1 MQILTLVPSPQALR
15 YAVFSG
21 RPSHPECAGLIRD
34 YRGAMPCHLALL
46 KIQKAMLAAAHA
58 RRPVTL
64 LPAAIGIR
72 VPFGGTEFPEPV
84 VVNADVLRR
93 LETLTPAAP
102 LHIPALLEL
111 LQQCGTHFPGV
122 PQVLTFDTAFFA
134 DLPEREHLY
143 ALDADLARLHGLRR
157 FGYCGLHHAAAWQ
170 RAARTGVTRVIS
182 LCLEQQP
189 ELAAIQG
196 GRPVYVTSGIT
207 PLEGLPGQTTCG
219 DLDPGLV
226 MLLAEEL
233 HYGPERLNTLFTRE
247 SGLKGMTGVAL
258 TFDELFAAP
267 KTEFVLTREVLC
279 YRILQACGMAFAAM
293 GGADALVIS
302 GRYALAGRAIAA
314 FLKRQTVFQ
323 RQAVPVAFHFLR
335 TPIERI
341 VAEQALLLSRTV
353 ARRAAA

>member
-21 RPSHPECAGLIRD
+21 RPTHPEGEGLIHD

-46 KIQKAMLAAAHA
+46 KIQKAMQAAAHA
-58 RRPVTL
+58 RRAAPL
-64 LPAAIGIR
+64 PPAAIGIR
-72 VPFGGTEFPEPV
+72 VPFGGTEFPGPV
-84 VVNADVLRR
+84 AVDADVVRR

-111 LQQCGTHFPGV
+111 LQQCTAHFPGV

-143 ALDADLARLHGLRR
+143 ALDADLARVHGLRR

-170 RAARTGVTRVIS
+170 RAARSGATRVIS
-182 LCLEQQP
+182 LCLEPQP

-247 SGLKGMTGVAL
+247 SGLKGLTGSAL

-267 KTEFVLTREVLC
+267 KTEFTLAREVIC
-279 YRILQACGMAFAAM
+279 YRILQACGMAMAAM
-293 GGADALVIS
+293 GGADAVVIS
-302 GRYALAGRAIAA
+302 GRYALAGRALAA
-314 FLKRQTVFQ
+314 WLKRQAVFQ
-323 RQAVPVAFHFLR
+323 RQTVPVAFHYLR
-335 TPIERI
+335 TPVERI
-341 VAEQALLLSRTV
+341 VAGQALLLARAS

>member
-21 RPSHPECAGLIRD
+21 RPTHSECAGLIRD
-34 YRGAMPCHLALL
+34 YRGAMPCRLALL
-46 KIQKAMLAAAHA
+46 KIQKAILAAAHQ
-58 RRPVTL
+58 RRAVMLQPV
-64 LPAAIGIR
+64 AIGIR
-72 VPFGGTEFPEPV
+72 VPFGGAEFPEPV

-93 LETLTPAAP
+93 IETLTPAAP

-111 LQQCGTHFPGV
+111 LQQCAAYFRGV
-122 PQVLTFDTAFFA
+122 PLVLTFDTAFFA

-143 ALDADLARLHGLRR
+143 ALDADLARAHGLRR
-157 FGYCGLHHAAAWQ
+157 FGYCGLHHVAAWQ
-170 RAARTGVTRVIS
+170 RVARTGVTRVIS
-182 LCLEQQP
+182 LCLEPQP

-219 DLDPGLV
+219 DIDPGLV

-233 HYGPERLNTLFTRE
+233 HYGPERLNMLFTRA
-247 SGLKGMTGVAL
+247 SGLKGLTGSRI

-267 KTEFVLTREVLC
+267 KTEFTLARKVIC

-293 GGADALVIS
+293 GGADAVVIS
-302 GRYALAGRAIAA
+302 GRYALAGRVIAA
-314 FLKRQTVFQ
+314 FLKRQMVFQ
-323 RQAVPVAFHFLR
+323 RQTVPVAFHFLR
-335 TPIERI
+335 TPVERI
-341 VAEQALLLSRTV
+341 VAEQALLL
-353 ARRAAA
+353 ARSATRCLAA

>member
-46 KIQKAMLAAAHA
+46 KIQKAMLAAAHP
-58 RRPVTL
+58 RRATVLQPV
-64 LPAAIGIR
+64 AIGIR

-84 VVNADVLRR
+84 AVDADVVRR
-93 LETLTPAAP
+93 LETLTPSAP
-102 LHIPALLEL
+102 LHIPVLLEL
-111 LQQCGTHFPGV
+111 LQQCSTHFPGV
-122 PQVLTFDTAFFA
+122 PQVLTFDTSFFA

-143 ALDADLARLHGLRR
+143 ALDADLARAHGLRR

-182 LCLEQQP
+182 LCLEPQP
-189 ELAAIQG
+189 ELTAIQG

-207 PLEGLPGQTTCG
+207 PLEGLPGQTTSG

-226 MLLAEEL
+226 MLIAEEL
-233 HYGPERLNTLFTRE
+233 HYGPERLNTIFTRE
-247 SGLKGMTGVAL
+247 SGLKSLTGSAI

-267 KTEFVLTREVLC
+267 KTEFTLARKVIC

-293 GGADALVIS
+293 GGADAVVIS

-314 FLKRQTVFQ
+314 FLKRQVVFQ
-323 RQAVPVAFHFLR
+323 RQIVPVVFHFLR
-335 TPIERI
+335 TPVERI
-341 VAEQALLLSRTV
+341 VAEQALLLSRAAT
-353 ARRAAA
+353 RRLAA

>member
-1 MQILTLVPSPQALR
+1 MQILTLVPGPQALR
-15 YAVFSG
+15 YAVFAG
-21 RPSHPECAGLIRD
+21 RPKHPECEGVIRD

-46 KIQKAMLAAAHA
+46 KIQKAMQAAVHA
-58 RRPVTL
+58 RSKSPA

-84 VVNADVLRR
+84 AVDADVLRR

-111 LQQCGTHFPGV
+111 LQQCTTHFPGV

-143 ALDADLARLHGLRR
+143 ALDAALARTHGLRR
-157 FGYCGLHHAAAWQ
+157 FGYCGLQHAAAWQ

-182 LCLEQQP
+182 LCLEPQP

-233 HYGPERLNTLFTRE
+233 HCGPERLNTIFTRE
-247 SGLKGMTGVAL
+247 SGLKGLTGSAMTL
-258 TFDELFAAP
+258 DELFAAP
-267 KTEFVLTREVLC
+267 KDQFAPAREVMC
-279 YRILQACGMAFAAM
+279 YRILQACGMAMAAM
-293 GGADALVIS
+293 GGVDALVIS
-302 GRYALAGRAIAA
+302 GRYAVAGRAISAW
-314 FLKRQTVFQ
+314 LKRQVVFQ
-323 RQAVPVAFHFLR
+323 RQLVPVAVHYVR
-335 TPIERI
+335 TPVERI
-341 VAEQALLLSRTV
+341 VAEQALLLARSVT
-353 ARRAAA
+353 RRAAA